1 MCGLSSMEEDAQPSL
16 KSKFLYKSAVE
27 KQLKRLGEIIDQ
39 ADEIIH
45 FEAAHDPQLLYAT
58 DIVENFLRDRKRVCY
73 GGTAINAILP
83 EALKFYDKNKDL
95 PDYDFFTPDPEKDL
109 KILAEYL
116 KHAGFTE
123 IIERVGIHEGTHKL
137 LVNYVAVADIT
148 YMDPKLY
155 KIIFE
160 RALKKDGIYYTDPDF
175 LRMNMYLELSR
186 PRGQV
191 TRWDKVYERL
201 LLLNHAFPLKS
212 KLACKS
218 VPRATSIP
226 REAREKLL
234 HFILDKNRILLGA
247 EIAALYSFSAH
258 GSKFTPPG
266 INWFFKNGGAVI
278 FMSSALLQDSYE
290 IKAMLGEKTE
300 VESVK
305 GLADILPDRILIRYD
320 DKVVAM
326 IIEEKACH
334 SYNTIH
340 LHNNKKLHI
349 GSFDTLLTFY
359 LAIHIFTKDHIVFG
373 YSIACLCQKL
383 IELSSELRK
392 RDKTFFPPFSIT
404 CSGYQK
410 GFPTLLREKVARILK
425 VKEEKSTRRSS
436 KKKTGT
442 RKQIKEMKD

>member
-1 MCGLSSMEEDAQPSL
+1 MEEDSQPSL
-16 KSKFLYKSAVE
+16 KSKLLDKTAVQ
-27 KQLKRLGEIIDQ
+27 KQLKRLEEIIDQ

-45 FEAAHDPQLLYAT
+45 FQAAHDPQLLYAT

-83 EALKFYDKNKDL
+83 ESLKFYDKEKDL

-109 KILAEYL
+109 EILANYL

-123 IIERVGIHEGTHKL
+123 IIQRVGIHEGTHKL

-155 KIIFE
+155 AIIFD

-175 LRMNMYLELSR
+175 LRMNMYLELGR

-212 KLACKS
+212 KVTCKS
-218 VPRATSIP
+218 VPRAPTLA
-226 REAREKLL
+226 RELREKLL
-234 HFILDKNRILLGA
+234 NFIIDKNRILLGA

-266 INWFFKNGGAVI
+266 INWFFKNGGALI
-278 FMSSALLQDSYE
+278 FMSSALLQDSFE
-290 IKAMLGEKTE
+290 IKAMLGEKTK
-300 VESVK
+300 VESVR
-305 GLADILPDRILIRYD
+305 GLADILPARILIRYE
-320 DKVVAM
+320 DKVIAM
-326 IIEEKACH
+326 IVEEQACH

-340 LHNNKKLHI
+340 LQTNKKLLI

-359 LAIHIFTKDHIVFG
+359 LAIHIFTKDHVVFG

-392 RDKTFFPPFSIT
+392 REKGFFPPFSIT

-425 VKEEKSTRRSS
+425 LKEEKSTRRSS
-436 KKKTGT
+436 KKKSGT

>member
-1 MCGLSSMEEDAQPSL
+1 MSRVSSMEEDAQASL
-16 KSKFLYKSAVE
+16 KSKFLHKNTVE
-27 KQLKRLGEIIDQ
+27 KQLKRLEEIIDQ

-45 FEAAHDPQLLYAT
+45 FEAAHNPQLLYAT

-83 EALKFYDKNKDL
+83 ESLKFYDKNKDL

-109 KILAEYL
+109 KILADYL

-155 KIIFE
+155 KIIFD

-212 KLACKS
+212 KLVCKS
-218 VPRATSIP
+218 VPRAASIS
-226 REAREKLL
+226 RDVREKLL

-258 GSKFTPPG
+258 GSKFIPPG

-278 FMSSALLQDSYE
+278 FMSSALLQDSYD

-326 IIEEKACH
+326 LIEEKACH

-340 LHNNKKLHI
+340 LHNNKKLLI

-359 LAIHIFTKDHIVFG
+359 LAIHIFTKDHVVFG

-383 IELSSELRK
+383 IELSSELRM
-392 RDKTFFPPFSIT
+392 REKTFFPPFSIT

-425 VKEEKSTRRSS
+425 LKQEKSTRRSS
-436 KKKTGT
+436 KKTGT
-442 RKQIKEMKD
+442 RKQIKEIEG